1 MTKKRERKAM
11 SPEERDGI
19 VSDYKSGVSAADLAV
34 KYMRSDSVI
43 FNALRRAGVPSNR
56 AERANGKA
64 AVKAVSGSVRR
75 RKRKKVGGVQH
86 IKVKKSRDMVVHAN
100 AALRL
105 SNKRTGSVRHAVI
118 ALMKT
123 LEHEE
128 IHELAIDFNRNTF
141 HVKRL
146 LVEEGKI

>member
-64 AVKAVSGSVRR
+64 AVKAVSGSAKIVRR

-86 IKVKKSRDMVVHAN
+86 IKVKKSRDTVVHAN

-105 SNKRTGSVRHAVI
+105 SNKRTGSVRYAVI

-146 LVEEGKI
+146 LVE